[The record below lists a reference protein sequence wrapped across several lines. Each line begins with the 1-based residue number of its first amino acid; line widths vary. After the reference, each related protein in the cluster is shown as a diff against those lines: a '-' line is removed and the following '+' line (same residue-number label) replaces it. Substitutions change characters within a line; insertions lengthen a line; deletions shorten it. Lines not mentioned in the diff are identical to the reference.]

1 METSIT
7 QTRYGLP
14 LIVAVAFHAALLL
27 WIPKSDIGFITPPE
41 PTVKLRPLPIEISE
55 VFRVPDESH
64 SQASAKPAGG
74 GHRSPAL
81 DDLPRITVERAV
93 YIVDVERTNPSVENE
108 THLPNGLPF
117 GPGTGPEV
125 GPSEGDP
132 VGIGKLDRTPHAKVQ
147 PSPQY
152 PVAMRASGTEGRV
165 VIEFTVDTAGN
176 VVSATV
182 HNATNREFEEAAVRA
197 VMRWRFEPG
206 RRNGREVPFRMA
218 VPLEFRL
225 NDNA

>member
-1 METSIT
+1 MI

-14 LIVAVAFHAALLL
+14 LFVAVAFHAALLL
-27 WIPKSDIGFITPPE
+27 WIPRTNIGSITPPE
-41 PTVKLRPLPIEISE
+41 PPVTLRPFPNELIEIFRPPQEATGQVNDKPKPQAAVPSIDE
-55 VFRVPDESH
+55 IVTDQDVHAEFLIPAVERVPAHFVSMD
-64 SQASAKPAGG
+64 KVPTM
-74 GHRSPAL
+74 
-81 DDLPRITVERAV
+81 I
-93 YIVDVERTNPSVENE
+93 
-108 THLPNGLPF
+108 
-117 GPGTGPEV
+117 GPGDINGVPDGSGVHGGDGPV
-125 GPSEGDP
+125 SFDR
-132 VGIGKLDRTPHAKVQ
+132 LDRTPHAKVQ

-182 HNATNREFEEAAVRA
+182 HSATNREFEEAAVRA

-206 RRNGREVPFRMA
+206 RRNGRAVPFRMA

-225 NDNA
+225 NNNS

>member
-1 METSIT
+1 MEANLT

-27 WIPKSDIGFITPPE
+27 WIPRTDIGIITPPE
-41 PTVKLRPLPIEISE
+41 PAVVLRPLPIEVAD
-55 VFRVPDESH
+55 VFRVPEESH
-64 SQASAKPAGG
+64 VQANVKPAGG
-74 GHRSPAL
+74 GHRTSIL
-81 DDLPRITVERAV
+81 DDLPRITIERAV
-93 YIVDVERTNPSVENE
+93 YIVDVERTTASVANE

-176 VVSATV
+176 VVTATV
-182 HNATNREFEEAAVRA
+182 HSATNREFEEAAVRA
-197 VMRWRFEPG
+197 VMKWRFEPG
-206 RRNGREVPFRMA
+206 RHNGRAVPFRMA

-225 NDNA
+225 NDNS